1 MPPGIRGLLV
11 GIPHTGCWQSHPNVG
26 QTTDELPMTTASE
39 LHATFTQQLEASRSH
54 PYASLEQRREW
65 LATLQRVLYTRGAA
79 LGVSISSDFGHR
91 SLFETDLLELF
102 PSLEAIRHARR
113 HLRAWMRPQRRTPS
127 VWFLPASAE
136 IRYQPLGVV
145 GIIVPWN
152 YPLYLVIGPLVSA
165 LAAGNRVIVKV
176 SEHSVEFGELFA
188 RLVDQHFAPD
198 VLRIAVGG
206 IELAREFGRLP
217 FDHLLFTGSTAVG
230 REVMKAAAQNLTP
243 VTLELGGKSPAI
255 VCPDFDLAT
264 AAKRIVFGKLVNAGQ
279 TCIAPDYVLAP
290 EECVSDLIAYMRAAA
305 QSLYATGVAS
315 TDYTSIASDTHF
327 SRLQSMLDD
336 AVRQGAVAEPL
347 LSAGKTDLPRRF
359 SPVALRGVTDSM
371 RVMQEEI
378 FGPILPIVSYRS
390 IEDAIEYVNRRD
402 RPLAMYLFDRDRK
415 HRDYILRRTA
425 SGGVTINDTLLHI
438 AQDEL
443 PFGGVGASGMGRYH
457 GVEGFKTFSQQ
468 RSVFTRGRVNATP
481 LLYPP

>member
-1 MPPGIRGLLV
+1 
-11 GIPHTGCWQSHPNVG
+11 
-26 QTTDELPMTTASE
+26 MTTASE
-39 LHATFTQQLEASRSH
+39 LQAIFTRQLEASRSH
-54 PYASLEQRREW
+54 AFPSLAQRREW
-65 LATLQRVLYTRGAA
+65 LATLQALLYTHGAA
-79 LGVSISSDFGHR
+79 LGASISSDFGHR

-113 HLRAWMRPQRRTPS
+113 NLKAWMRPRRCRPS
-127 VWFLPASAE
+127 VWFQPARAE

-152 YPLYLVIGPLVSA
+152 YPLYLAIGPLVGA
-165 LAAGNRVIVKV
+165 LAAGNRVIIKI
-176 SEHSVEFGELFA
+176 SENSVQFGRLFA
-188 RLVDQHFAPD
+188 QLVEQHFPSD
-198 VLRIAVGG
+198 VLRVAVGDL
-206 IELAREFGRLP
+206 ELAREFGQLP

-230 REVMKAAAQNLTP
+230 REVMKAAAQSLTP

-255 VCPDFDLAT
+255 VCPDFDLTT

-290 EECVSDLIAYMRAAA
+290 EARIADLIAHMRAAA
-305 QSLYATGVAS
+305 QLLYAGVAS
-315 TDYTSIASDTHF
+315 TDYASVASDAHVV
-327 SRLQSMLDD
+327 RLQSMLDD

-347 LSAGKTDLPRRF
+347 LADAETKLPRRVAL
-359 SPVALRGVTDSM
+359 VALRGVTDSM
-371 RVMQEEI
+371 RIMQQEI
-378 FGPILPIVSYRS
+378 FGPILPIVSYRT
-390 IEDAIEYVNRRD
+390 IEEAIEYVNRGD

-415 HRDYILRRTA
+415 RRDYILRRTA

-468 RSVFTRGRVNATP
+468 RSVFTRGRLSATP
-481 LLYPP
+481 LLYPPYDRPITRAVLRLLLRR